1 MAEENKEIKT
11 ITPVKVQERSVA
23 KDLAKYAMD
32 EYIKPKTNDVLHD
45 LFAGVVEMF
54 GDAIKGSIDKLFYGE
69 DKSRNRVK
77 NNNVVRTFNQDIPYH
92 VYSISPTSTY
102 QRPQRPN
109 NSQRSG
115 RSVKLIYFD
124 TKEKARQA
132 IDELRNEIK
141 DYGNVKVGKLYEIIR
156 EPTSPEDWKY
166 GWNDINDINYV
177 EEYVDG
183 RRLYKLS
190 LAEPINVLSNASSK

>member
-1 MAEENKEIKT
+1 MAEDKKEVRT

-45 LFAGVVEMF
+45 LFAGVIEMI
-54 GDAIKGSIDKLFYGE
+54 GDALRGTLDKQFYGE
-69 DKSRNRVK
+69 DKSKNRVK
-77 NNNVVRTFNQDIPYH
+77 NNNVVRTFNQSVPYN
-92 VYSISPTSTY
+92 VYSIAPTSTY
-102 QRPQRPN
+102 QRSQRPN

-124 TKEKARQA
+124 TKEKAKQA
-132 IDELRNEIK
+132 ITDLQNEIRE
-141 DYGNVKVGKLYEIIR
+141 YGNVKVGRLYEMIS

-166 GWNDINDINYV
+166 GWNDVNDINYV
-177 EEYVDG
+177 EEYTG
-183 RRLYKLS
+183 GERLYRLS
-190 LAEPINVLSNASSK
+190 LAEPINVLNNASSK

>member
-45 LFAGVVEMF
+45 LFAGVIEMI
-54 GDAIKGSIDKLFYGE
+54 GDALRGTLDKQFYGE
-69 DKSRNRVK
+69 DRSRNRSK
-77 NNNVVRTFNQDIPYH
+77 SNNTVRTFNQDVPYH

-115 RSVKLIYFD
+115 KSVKLISLG
-124 TKEKARQA
+124 TKEEAQYLV
-132 IDELRNEIK
+132 DMLRGEIR
-141 DYGNVKVGKLYEIIR
+141 DYGNVKVGKLYETIK
-156 EPTSPEDWKY
+156 EPTSPEDWKF
-166 GWNDINDINYV
+166 GWNDVNDINYK
-177 EEYVDG
+177 EEYSSG
-183 RRLYKLS
+183 RRNYQLV

>member
-45 LFAGVVEMF
+45 LFAGVIEMI
-54 GDAIKGSIDKLFYGE
+54 GDALRGTLDKQFYGE
-69 DKSRNRVK
+69 DRSRNRSK
-77 NNNVVRTFNQDIPYH
+77 SNNTVRTFNQDVPYN

-124 TKEKARQA
+124 TKEKAKQA
-132 IDELRNEIK
+132 IDELRDEIK

-166 GWNDINDINYV
+166 GWNDINNINYV